1 MIQDIDSDDGESA
14 RSQSSRRTA
23 SSRRTEGSQRSTTS
37 SAAILARAKAQALR
51 ARVDFVQKEAEL
63 RRKEE
68 DIARALLLLN
78 AEKEYAMAEA
88 EAEVL
93 ETAAAQE
100 MSSSNNKEL
109 PLPSVNPEV
118 RTTHF
123 VEAHFKEEMPPTS
136 NDVKGETLKAI
147 KEELQSLKD
156 SLQTRSPPQQP
167 SSPAHHHLKEEIHSI
182 SNMLF
187 KKDLVKSGLRKFRGL
202 AGEYR
207 AWKSSFQHATQDLDL
222 KPFQETTLIL
232 DSLEGRDKNLA
243 ERICASHVDKPDLGL
258 QRIWAHLDRKHGSP
272 EAVEWELMQR
282 VDEFPKIAPKDGPCL
297 EDFGYLLQ
305 EVQYTKETGQYPGL
319 LVLDSSRGLQPLIA
333 KLPEWLQMKWREKGS
348 QYKDRHA
355 VIFPPFEV
363 FVGFIQAQARI
374 QNDPSFRLSDTKAG
388 GERQQKQAVTVRM
401 TGVTEH
407 TPTTKSHSCPI
418 HHTAHELQDC
428 RAFKERTPEDKIAF
442 LKEKGLCFRC
452 LKPNHLIGDCK
463 AAVKCEVCGGSHVT
477 AMHRPV
483 SSPDVPV
490 TSKETPSTT
499 GQTEGSTEE
508 FVTVAAKCT
517 RVCGQG
523 RAGRSC
529 AKICLAKVYLPDEP
543 ERAMTTY
550 VLIDDQSDGS
560 LVSERLLD
568 SLNVKGE
575 QSSYALKTISGL
587 QEVRGRNV
595 KGLIIESLDGSVSAK
610 TPTLYECNNIPGDV
624 SEIPTP
630 EVAAAFDHLK
640 PIASMLPPLK
650 EDAEIGILLG
660 RDAPQFHKVR
670 DVINGA
676 DDQPWAHRLD
686 LGWVVIGEVG
696 LPVSGTHI
704 RTDISHLHH
713 DVASTCDER
722 QGRSHR
728 RLPRSST
735 LKPPGKPA
743 YKVGQ
748 L

>member
-123 VEAHFKEEMPPTS
+123 VEAHFKKEMPPAS
-136 NDVKGETLKAI
+136 SDVKGETFKAI

-182 SNMLF
+182 SNML

-297 EDFGYLLQ
+297 EDFVYLLQ
-305 EVQYTKETGQYPGL
+305 EVQYTKER
-319 LVLDSSRGLQPLIA
+319 DSILAS
-333 KLPEWLQMKWREKGS
+333 WS
-348 QYKDRHA
+348 
-355 VIFPPFEV
+355 
-363 FVGFIQAQARI
+363 
-374 QNDPSFRLSDTKAG
+374 S
-388 GERQQKQAVTVRM
+388 
-401 TGVTEH
+401 
-407 TPTTKSHSCPI
+407 I
-418 HHTAHELQDC
+418 H
-428 RAFKERTPEDKIAF
+428 
-442 LKEKGLCFRC
+442 
-452 LKPNHLIGDCK
+452 
-463 AAVKCEVCGGSHVT
+463 
-477 AMHRPV
+477 
-483 SSPDVPV
+483 
-490 TSKETPSTT
+490 
-499 GQTEGSTEE
+499 
-508 FVTVAAKCT
+508 
-517 RVCGQG
+517 
-523 RAGRSC
+523 
-529 AKICLAKVYLPDEP
+529 
-543 ERAMTTY
+543 
-550 VLIDDQSDGS
+550 
-560 LVSERLLD
+560 
-568 SLNVKGE
+568 
-575 QSSYALKTISGL
+575 
-587 QEVRGRNV
+587 
-595 KGLIIESLDGSVSAK
+595 
-610 TPTLYECNNIPGDV
+610 
-624 SEIPTP
+624 
-630 EVAAAFDHLK
+630 
-640 PIASMLPPLK
+640 
-650 EDAEIGILLG
+650 
-660 RDAPQFHKVR
+660 
-670 DVINGA
+670 
-676 DDQPWAHRLD
+676 
-686 LGWVVIGEVG
+686 
-696 LPVSGTHI
+696 
-704 RTDISHLHH
+704 
-713 DVASTCDER
+713 
-722 QGRSHR
+722 
-728 RLPRSST
+728 
-735 LKPPGKPA
+735 
-743 YKVGQ
+743 
-748 L
+748 